1 MINEFPN
8 QVPENPHQQIL
19 TEPPTENDLLSD
31 RPSPQNNS
39 LPASAAPSK
48 RKMGIAIT
56 AVLLVAVGG
65 FFGIRSLPASPDQ
78 AKKSR
83 KEQVTP
89 VTVATVTRKTV
100 PIQLQTIGTVQAAST
115 VSVTPQAGGRI
126 TKVFFK
132 KGQEVNKGDLLFTLD
147 DRTQTASIRQAQGTV
162 AKDQAQVQQARA
174 NLARDLGQVEQARA
188 TLAKDQALVRQAEA
202 TLAKD
207 QAQAKFT
214 VAQSDRYNSLFKQG
228 AISKDQAQ
236 QYTANAG
243 VSAATLQSDREAIA
257 NAQAVVRGDQ
267 VAIAN
272 AQAVVQGDRAAIETA
287 QAVVNSDIGA
297 LQSSQVQSSYTQI
310 YAPISGRAG
319 NILVTEGN
327 VVQAN
332 STSPLVTIAQIR
344 PIQVSFSVPE
354 ANLPDIQKRIQNGK
368 LRVAVTFPGSSAPI
382 DGLLSFVNNTVDNTT
397 GTIQLIGDFANPQ
410 GNLFPGQFVN
420 TTLTLAQEPNAIVVP
435 AQAVQNGPNGQF
447 VFVVKPDS
455 TVENVP
461 VTVSSSINGLDV
473 VQKGL
478 QPGDQ
483 VVLDGQAN
491 LVSGSKIRVKQAAGT
506 RKGDSGRAGDASP
519 ASNSAPNSAAK
530 GSSDASRSGA
540 NDRSGATGDN
550 RSTDRSTPSTNAT
563 GSPNNKRH
571 RSGKASGGNAGG
583 NQPAK
588 ATGGDS

>member
-1 MINEFPN
+1 MIDEFSN
-8 QVPENPHQQIL
+8 QVSENPRSPVSQ
-19 TEPPTENDLLSD
+19 EPSLENDSTSD
-31 RPSPQNNS
+31 RHS
-39 LPASAAPSK
+39 LQSESLQTSAAPSK
-48 RKMGIAIT
+48 KRVGLAV
-56 AVLLVAVGG
+56 AGVLLLATAG

-100 PIQLQTIGTVQAAST
+100 PVQLQTIGTVQAAST
-115 VSVTPQAGGRI
+115 VSVTPQAGGRV
-126 TKVFFK
+126 TGVFFK
-132 KGQEVNKGDLLFTLD
+132 KGQEVNKGALLFTLD
-147 DRTQTASIRQAQGTV
+147 DRTQAASIRQAQGTV

-174 NLARDLGQVEQARA
+174 NLARDLGLVEQARA

-202 TLAKD
+202 ALAKD

-214 VAQSDRYNSLFKQG
+214 VAQSDRYNKLLKQG
-228 AISKDQAQ
+228 AVSKDQAQ
-236 QYTANAG
+236 QYSANAG

-257 NAQAVVRGDQ
+257 NAQAVVRGDR
-267 VAIAN
+267 VAITN
-272 AQAVVQGDRAAIETA
+272 AEAVVQGDRAAIETA

-297 LQSSQVQSSYTQI
+297 LQSSQVQSSYTKI

-368 LRVAVTFPGSSAPI
+368 LKVAVSFAGSDAPI

-397 GTIQLIGDFANPQ
+397 GTIQLIGDFANPR

-420 TTLTLAQEPNAIVVP
+420 TTLTLAQEPNAIVLP

-447 VFVVKPDS
+447 VFVVQPDS
-455 TVENVP
+455 TVENIP
-461 VTVSSSINGLDV
+461 VTVSSSISGLDV
-473 VQKGL
+473 IQKGL
-478 QPGDQ
+478 QPGAQ

-491 LVSGSKIRVKQAAGT
+491 LVSGSKIRVKRGSEGGGSTAAG
-506 RKGDSGRAGDASP
+506 DSSP
-519 ASNSAPNSAAK
+519 AP
-530 GSSDASRSGA
+530 RSGG
-540 NDRSGATGDN
+540 RS
-550 RSTDRSTPSTNAT
+550 R
-563 GSPNNKRH
+563 
-571 RSGKASGGNAGG
+571 G

-588 ATGGDS
+588 SVGGDQ

>member
-1 MINEFPN
+1 MIDEFPN
-8 QVPENPHQQIL
+8 QAPENPHQQIL
-19 TEPPTENDLLSD
+19 TEPSTENDFLSEQHL
-31 RPSPQNNS
+31 PHNES
-39 LPASAAPSK
+39 LHPSAAPTK
-48 RKMGIAIT
+48 GKMGLVILG
-56 AVLLVAVGG
+56 VLLLGVAG

-83 KEQVTP
+83 REQVTP

-147 DRTQTASIRQAQGTV
+147 DRTQAASIRQAQGTV

-174 NLARDLGQVEQARA
+174 TLAKDLGQVEQARA

-202 TLAKD
+202 ALAKD

-214 VAQSDRYNSLFKQG
+214 VAQSDRYNTLFKQG

-243 VSAATLQSDREAIA
+243 ISAATLQSDREAIA

-267 VAIAN
+267 VAISN
-272 AQAVVQGDRAAIETA
+272 AEAVVEGDRAAIETA

-297 LQSSQVQSSYTQI
+297 LQSSQVQSSYTKI

-319 NILVTEGN
+319 NVLVTEGN

-354 ANLPDIQKRIQNGK
+354 ANLPDIQKRIENGK
-368 LRVAVTFPGSSAPI
+368 LRVAVTFPGSAAPI

-435 AQAVQNGPNGQF
+435 SQAVQNGPNGQF
-447 VFVVKPDS
+447 VFVVQPDS

-491 LVSGSKIRVKQAAGT
+491 LVSGSKIRVKQASGS
-506 RKGDSGRAGDASP
+506 RGGDSAAGDASP
-519 ASNSAPNSAAK
+519 APNSAAK
-530 GSSDASRSGA
+530 GSSDASPSGGNNRSGSA
-540 NDRSGATGDN
+540 GSDRT
-550 RSTDRSTPSTNAT
+550 STT
-563 GSPNNKRH
+563 GSPKH
-571 RSGKASGGNAGG
+571 RRNHDGSPGGSSGG

-588 ATGGDS
+588 AVGGDS

>member
-1 MINEFPN
+1 MKDSEDPMLDEFPN
-8 QVPENPHQQIL
+8 KVPEEPHKQVL
-19 TEPPTENDLLSD
+19 KEPPTENDSISD
-31 RPSPQNNS
+31 QHSSENES
-39 LPASAAPSK
+39 LQVSAAPSK
-48 RKMGIAIT
+48 RRVGLAIAG
-56 AVLLVAVGG
+56 VLLLAMAG
-65 FFGIRSLPASPDQ
+65 FFGIRLLPANPDQ

-100 PIQLQTIGTVQAAST
+100 PVQLQTIGTVQAAST

-126 TKVFFK
+126 TRVFFK

-147 DRTQTASIRQAQGTV
+147 DRTQAASIRQAQGTV

-174 NLARDLGQVEQARA
+174 TLAKDLGQVEQARA
-188 TLAKDQALVRQAEA
+188 TLAKDRALVRQAEA
-202 TLAKD
+202 ALAKD
-207 QAQAKFT
+207 QAQAKFA

-228 AISKDQAQ
+228 AVSKDQAQ

-243 VSAATLQSDREAIA
+243 ISAATLQADREAIA
-257 NAQAVVRGDQ
+257 NAQAVVKGDQ

-272 AQAVVQGDRAAIETA
+272 AEAVVQGDRAAIETA
-287 QAVVNSDIGA
+287 QAVVNSDTGA
-297 LQSSQVQSSYTQI
+297 LQSSQVQSSYTKI

-354 ANLPDIQKRIQNGK
+354 ANLPDIQKRTENGK
-368 LRVAVTFPGSSAPI
+368 LRVAVTFPGSDTPI
-382 DGLLSFVNNTVDNTT
+382 DGQLSFLNNTVDNAT

-410 GNLFPGQFVN
+410 GRLFPGQFVN
-420 TTLTLAQEPNAIVVP
+420 TTLTLSQEPNAIVVP
-435 AQAVQNGPNGQF
+435 AQAVQNGPNGPF
-447 VFVVKPDS
+447 VFVIQPDS

-461 VTVSSSINGLDV
+461 VTVSSSISGLDV

-478 QPGDQ
+478 QPGDR
-483 VVLDGQAN
+483 VVMDGQAN
-491 LVSGSKIRVKQAAGT
+491 LVSGSKIRVKQAPG
-506 RKGDSGRAGDASP
+506 SGRGNSTAAGDPSP
-519 ASNSAPNSAAK
+519 AAHSAVK
-530 GSSDASRSGA
+530 GASDPSSSGGKDSSGVAGGDRSSTTGSKNHRRNRSG
-540 NDRSGATGDN
+540 R
-550 RSTDRSTPSTNAT
+550 
-563 GSPNNKRH
+563 GSE
-571 RSGKASGGNAGG
+571 G

-588 ATGGDS
+588 SAGGDS